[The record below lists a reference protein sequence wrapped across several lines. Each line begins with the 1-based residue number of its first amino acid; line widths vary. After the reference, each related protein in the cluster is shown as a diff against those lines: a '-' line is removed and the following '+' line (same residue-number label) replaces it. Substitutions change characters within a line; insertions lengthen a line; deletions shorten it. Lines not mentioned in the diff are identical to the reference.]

1 MDQIHVEDVTAEDL
15 AVEDVLP
22 RHARRR
28 AKAAGNA
35 VAAMRMASK
44 VGRTG
49 SRATSMGSYS
59 SRAGSA
65 KLDGEP
71 GAEMARVPT
80 PPKDPPGT
88 APGDPPTPRNNRA
101 RRRWGNAKNVMKAVD
116 IIKTPKE
123 EEKDVQD
130 AWAEEEEQQSKC
142 TVARVAPWA
151 GMLILCGAAASVVLS
166 TLSQGMEGCLG
177 ALDDGEERPY
187 LLARLPRP
195 GSGLGGADLANYD
208 WARWDAHNA
217 FGPSLR
223 TELNFSIWRLNF
235 SVSSG
240 IFTKI

>member
-1 MDQIHVEDVTAEDL
+1 MDQIYVEDVTAEDL

-49 SRATSMGSYS
+49 SRATSMGSS
-59 SRAGSA
+59 AGSA
-65 KLDGEP
+65 KLDGEF

-116 IIKTPKE
+116 IIQTPKE

-151 GMLILCGAAASVVLS
+151 GILILCGAAASVVMS
-166 TLSQGMEGCLG
+166 TLTEGMEGYLG
-177 ALDDGEERPY
+177 ALDGEERPY
-187 LLARLPRP
+187 LLARLTADD
-195 GSGLGGADLANYD
+195 GL
-208 WARWDAHNA
+208 
-217 FGPSLR
+217 
-223 TELNFSIWRLNF
+223 
-235 SVSSG
+235 
-240 IFTKI
+240 